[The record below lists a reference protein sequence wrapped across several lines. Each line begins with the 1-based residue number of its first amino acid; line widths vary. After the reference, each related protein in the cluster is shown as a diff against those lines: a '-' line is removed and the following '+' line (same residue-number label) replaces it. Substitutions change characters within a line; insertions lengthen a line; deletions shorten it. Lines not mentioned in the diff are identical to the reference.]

1 MMVLNTDPASPGFN
15 SYASVSDLRG
25 FASSRGGLVPDD
37 DTECAQ
43 LLFQAMDYLN
53 GLRWKGR
60 RTTDSQPLPWPRDRI
75 VVDGVTLSKAAI
87 PAQLVQ
93 AQCRLALAAQ
103 EGELDGVLTRGV
115 TMETAGKVSLQYAD
129 GDDSGSLYFPWLA
142 GLLRGLLAGGAYIA
156 VRRG

>member
-1 MMVLNTDPASPGFN
+1 MITPDTDPASPGFN
-15 SYASVSDLRG
+15 SYARISDLRD
-25 FASSRGGLVPDD
+25 FASSRGGSVPDD

-53 GLRWKGR
+53 GRQWKGR
-60 RTTDSQPLPWPRDRI
+60 RTTDSQPLAWPRDRI
-75 VVDGVTLSKAAI
+75 VVDGVTLSNTAI
-87 PAQLVQ
+87 PAQLIQ

-115 TMETAGKVSLQYAD
+115 TMEMAGKVSLQYAG